1 MLHIRH
7 PLLYKRVVGLAT
19 YMNSSRIPLSEIR
32 KPLSFFTV
40 SLDGKFVDFSYHLL
54 QFTTY
59 SATSLIGKSIHDI
72 FTSETV
78 QWIEQAIEKSAS
90 TVKGSLVT
98 RKGAKTDIT
107 CEITTGEQGIRFA
120 YAERT
125 EVPKPVQSED
135 WSLMSKVVSH
145 DLREP
150 LRKILL
156 YIDMIRGNTQN
167 MITPDSRMLLQV
179 TNDLSYQAMQLLD
192 AIQLYISFA
201 HVTRRTLRPVNLN
214 EVLNKSW
221 NKVQEENG
229 LSSEILT
236 AAKLPVVWGHSDTLQ
251 ALFYQLLDNAVKFSS
266 PERPLQIA
274 VQTSEADQNMVQIH
288 VRDNGLGFDPAY
300 QTDVFQLF
308 KQLNRHTA
316 GCGAGLAISQKIV
329 ESHQGNIQA
338 QTQMGEGTTITLTLP
353 EASTPQLN

>member
-1 MLHIRH
+1 
-7 PLLYKRVVGLAT
+7 
-19 YMNSSRIPLSEIR
+19 MNSSRIYSSEIR
-32 KPLSFFTV
+32 KPLGFFSV
-40 SLDGKFVDFSYHLL
+40 SLDGTFVDCSFHLL

-59 SATSLIGKSIHDI
+59 SAASLVGKSIRNV
-72 FTSETV
+72 FTAETA
-78 QWIEQAIEKSAS
+78 QWIEQAIEQSAP
-90 TVKGSLVT
+90 TARGLLIT
-98 RKGAKTDIT
+98 QAGAKTDIT
-107 CEITTGEQGIRFA
+107 CEITREEQGIRFT
-120 YAERT
+120 YAERV
-125 EVPKPVQSED
+125 EIPKSVLSEE

-167 MITPDSRMLLQV
+167 VITPDSRMLLQV

-201 HVTRRTLRPVNLN
+201 HATRRTLRPVNLN

-229 LSSEILT
+229 LSSQILT
-236 AAKLPVVWGHSDTLQ
+236 ATKLPVVWGHSDTLQ

-274 VQTSEADQNMVQIH
+274 IETSETEQNMVQIR
-288 VRDNGLGFDPAY
+288 VQDNGLGFDPAY

-308 KQLNRHTA
+308 KQLNRNTA

-329 ESHQGNIQA
+329 ESHRGNIQA
-338 QTQMGEGTTITLTLP
+338 QTQIGEGTTITLTLP
-353 EASTPQLN
+353 EASKVQLN